1 MAIQTIHRSLL
12 VLAALIC
19 VLFASTLFDTPAASL
34 LVETVSAPP
43 LPDSVR
49 DRDGTINLT
58 IKDPSGKPVG
68 GARVTF
74 LLIRDRFAWLA
85 GNRQTDAQGH
95 LIARDLPRGELWIL
109 AHADD
114 YGRAST
120 RLILGAE
127 PREVSL
133 VAHPAGS
140 LDVLVTG
147 DDEQPVA
154 GARVEVRCGDPLPF
168 VAKTTAKGKAKLE
181 RLCPPPYEV
190 IVTAD
195 GYDSS
200 KRASV
205 QPGALPYRV
214 SLKKLGS
221 ILVSVIDPQG
231 DPGPLAFVYVAGAG
245 LWPAR
250 QTRTN
255 AFGNAT
261 IAGLPAGAYDLRA
274 VRADLASPVVNA
286 VTVERGSQ
294 AKVQLRLEEGRR
306 IAVLVVDGDGSDA
319 HAVPGANVVLV
330 EGGLSSFPLEGKTG
344 GDGIIVLGPIAGRS
358 LSVSARAEGFVSA
371 TAVAVP
377 SDSSQVR
384 VALLRGGTLRGD
396 VVDSRG
402 FPVPGA
408 SIEVVG
414 TDPNGLPIDESP
426 SLHSFRAAHFSW
438 ALPGPPELI
447 PAGELGV
454 MPGPIPPIPR
464 GPVTTTTTTSP
475 LRPGGDVPPPP
486 AADWVTDR
494 DGEFSVGP
502 ITPGRVRAIVRHP
515 GHVEAVSDL
524 VTLVPGGSAR
534 VHVVLQT
541 GGSLEGRVVD
551 ERGFP
556 VAGAR
561 VQITAQNGS
570 SERSSITAD
579 DGTFAFASVYRD
591 LIVTVSR
598 PSNPIEPAFQ
608 SKLTVGN
615 DERKNMDIVLRAER
629 DAVAV
634 TVNDDRGYPVDA
646 VQVTAVSLSKDS
658 ALRATAFTDKQGKAM
673 IPDAVGVSIRL
684 EVTAPGFAP
693 LIKVVQDAP
702 KDLKLSL
709 VAGVRVKGRVTA
721 RNGRDRLEDAVIT
734 AYVEGGAKHLRTNKD
749 GNFQMT
755 DLPLGQVKL
764 RVEHKDYVAVEK
776 TVTLSEPSN
785 RERLI
790 ELEPINLLDAGTVE
804 GEVVD
809 ERGNP
814 VAGARVAKDAVPTW
828 LPVGPLPPGVAATNS
843 RGEFEL
849 GGLPEGNV
857 TLEALLPD
865 QGRGKVTGVE
875 VLANR
880 TTRRVRITIRKSDD
894 ARSSE
899 SAAGLLITL
908 REATGYSSGVV
919 VKTVAAGSSAERA
932 GIMPGDTIVRIDG
945 VAPSSVGDAQRKLG
959 GPENH
964 DVLLELQRG
973 NQTLTVRATRE
984 RTRQ

>member
-12 VLAALIC
+12 VLAAVIC
-19 VLFASTLFDTPAASL
+19 VLFASTLFDTPSAGV
-34 LVETVSAPP
+34 LVETVTAPP
-43 LPDSVR
+43 LPDTVR
-49 DRDGTINLT
+49 DRDGTIILT
-58 IKDPSGKPVG
+58 FKDPSGKPVA

-74 LLIRDRFAWLA
+74 LLMRDRIAWLA
-85 GNRQTDAQGH
+85 ASRQTDEQGR
-95 LIARDLPRGELWIL
+95 LTARDLPRGELWIL

-114 YGRAST
+114 HARAST
-120 RLILGAE
+120 RLVLGAE
-127 PREVSL
+127 PRQVDL

-140 LDVLVTG
+140 LDVQVSG
-147 DDEQPVA
+147 DDDKPVQ

-168 VAKTTAKGKAKLE
+168 VAKTDAKGKARLE
-181 RLCPPPYEV
+181 RLCPAPYEV

-205 QPGALPYRV
+205 QPGPLPYRV

-221 ILVSVIDPQG
+221 IFVSVVDPSG
-231 DPGPLAFVYVAGAG
+231 EPGPLAFVYVAGPG

-250 QTRTN
+250 QTRSN
-255 AFGNAT
+255 AYGNAT
-261 IAGLPAGAYDLRA
+261 IAGLPAGSYDLRA
-274 VRADLASPVVNA
+274 VRGDLASPVVSGI
-286 VTVERGSQ
+286 TVERGSQ
-294 AKVQLRLEEGRR
+294 AKVQLKLEDGRR
-306 IAVLVVDGDGSDA
+306 IAVLVVDDEGSDA
-319 HAVPGANVVLV
+319 HAVPGANVVLA

-344 GDGIIVLGPIAGRS
+344 GDGIVVLGPIAGQS

-377 SDSSQVR
+377 PDASQVR
-384 VALLRGGTLRGD
+384 VPLLRGGTLRGD

-414 TDPNGLPIDESP
+414 TDPKGLPIDESP
-426 SLHSFRAAHFSW
+426 SLQSFRAAHFSW

-464 GPVTTTTTTSP
+464 GPVMPSTTP
-475 LRPGGDVPPPP
+475 LRPGGEAPQPPV
-486 AADWVTDR
+486 ADWVTDR
-494 DGEFSVGP
+494 EGEFSVGP

-515 GHVEAVSDL
+515 GHVDASSEL
-524 VTLVPGGSAR
+524 VTLTPGGTAR
-534 VHVVLQT
+534 VHVVLET

-551 ERGFP
+551 DRGFP

-570 SERSSITAD
+570 SERSSVTAD
-579 DGTFAFASVYRD
+579 DGTFAFPSVYRQ

-598 PSNPIEPAFQ
+598 PSNPVEPAFQ
-608 SKLTVGN
+608 EKITVAN

-629 DAVAV
+629 DPVAV
-634 TVNDDRGYPVDA
+634 TVNDDRGYPVDS
-646 VQVTAVSLSKDS
+646 VQVSAVSLSKDS
-658 ALRATAFTDKQGKAM
+658 SLRATAFTDKQGKAM

-693 LIKVVQDAP
+693 MVKVVQDAP
-702 KDLKLSL
+702 KELKLSL
-709 VAGVRVKGRVTA
+709 VPGLRVKGRVTA
-721 RNGRDRLEDAVIT
+721 RNGRDRLEDAVVT

-749 GNFQMT
+749 GVFQMS
-755 DLPLGQVKL
+755 DLPPGQVKL
-764 RVEHKDYVAVEK
+764 RVEHKDYVPVEK
-776 TVTLSEPSN
+776 TVTISEPSN
-785 RERLI
+785 RDRLV

-828 LPVGPLPPGVAATNS
+828 LPVGPLPPGIVATNS

-880 TTRRVRITIRKSDD
+880 TTRRVRITIRKSED

-899 SAAGLLITL
+899 SSAGLLITL
-908 REATGYSSGVV
+908 REATGYSTGIV
-919 VKTVAAGSSAERA
+919 VKTVAAGSTAERA
-932 GIMPGDTIVRIDG
+932 GIMPGDAIVKIDG
-945 VAPSSVGDAQRKLG
+945 VEPSSVGDAQRKLG
-959 GPENH
+959 GPEGH
-964 DVLLELQRG
+964 DLLLEIQRG
-973 NQTLTVRATRE
+973 GRTMTVRATRE
-984 RTRQ
+984 RIRQ